1 MHLGQ
6 TFSNLKTKEIK
17 IMDKLKGITMVW
29 LSKTDLSN
37 LNAGEGGGG
46 NVTEL
51 KTYDN
56 GKPYASGQSVRHAL
70 REAIERNN
78 PGVFRCTPESPCGNI
93 KNCWLCD
100 LFGYLNPKLDEGFDR
115 RWSPIKATPALGQ
128 IASDI
133 VTDML
138 IRMSEKPKPK
148 SRRAQVED
156 EQDNSDNEEQ
166 RKRDQRIA
174 YVQMMSNVY
183 RIGLS
188 LDFANIG
195 FAKKAKYDGTG
206 NKAEFKGW
214 EELANISLAE
224 RKKRAVAVLEAI
236 GGIADFAKQARNAA
250 SLSPDIFIASIH
262 SRYSHRTLRSLEC
275 DDDGKVNTDTL
286 EIILEDLK
294 DVEAEVFFGF
304 TPGVVKNDDEL
315 LDTVKKFGLEKTN
328 PIRAL
333 RNLVKT
339 VQDVSQE

>member
-1 MHLGQ
+1 MVTH
-6 TFSNLKTKEIK
+6 I
-17 IMDKLKGITMVW
+17 KGITMVW

-37 LNAGEGGGG
+37 LNAGEGGAG

-56 GKPYASGQSVRHAL
+56 GRKPYASGQSVRHAL

-78 PGVFRCTPESPCGNI
+78 PGVFLCTPESPCGDI
-93 KNCWLCD
+93 ENCWLCD
-100 LFGYLNPKLDEGFDR
+100 LFGFLHPKLDEGFNR
-115 RWSPIKATPALGQ
+115 RWSPIKVTPALGQ
-128 IASDI
+128 ITNDI
-133 VTDML
+133 VTDLL
-138 IRMSEKPKPK
+138 IRMSDKPKPK
-148 SRRAQVED
+148 THRKQTD
-156 EQDNSDNEEQ
+156 NEQESSANEEQ
-166 RKRDQRIA
+166 STRDQRMA
-174 YVQMMSNVY
+174 YVEMMSNVY
-183 RIGLS
+183 RIGFS

-214 EELANISLAE
+214 EELTNISLDE
-224 RKKRAVAVLEAI
+224 RKKRAVAILDAI

-250 SLSPDIFIASIH
+250 SLSPDIFIASVH

-275 DDDGKVNTDTL
+275 DDDGKVNTDSL

-294 DVEAEVFFGF
+294 DVGAELFFGF
-304 TPGVVKNDDEL
+304 TPGVIKNDDEL

-333 RNLVKT
+333 KNLSEV
-339 VQDVSQE
+339 VHNASQE

>member
-1 MHLGQ
+1 MMP
-6 TFSNLKTKEIK
+6 NI
-17 IMDKLKGITMVW
+17 KGITMVW

-51 KTYDN
+51 KTYGD
-56 GKPYASGQSVRHAL
+56 GPKPYASGQSVRHAL

-78 PGVFRCTPESPCGNI
+78 PGVFHCTPESPCGDI
-93 KNCWLCD
+93 ESCWLCD
-100 LFGYLNPKLDEGFDR
+100 LFGFLNPKLDEGFER

-133 VTDML
+133 VTDLL
-138 IRMSEKPKPK
+138 IRMSDKPKPK
-148 SRRAQVED
+148 TRRAQTKED
-156 EQDNSDNEEQ
+156 QESSDNEEK
-166 RKRDQRIA
+166 RKRDQRMA

-214 EELANISLAE
+214 EELTNISLDE
-224 RKKRAVAVLEAI
+224 RKKRAVAVLEAT
-236 GGIADFAKQARNAA
+236 GGITDFAKQARNAA

-262 SRYSHRTLRSLEC
+262 SRYSHRTLRALEC
-275 DDDGKVNTDTL
+275 NDDGKVETETL
-286 EIILEDLK
+286 KVILEDLR
-294 DVEAEVFFGF
+294 DEETTLFFGF
-304 TPGVVKNDDEL
+304 TPNVVENDDEL
-315 LDTVKKFGLEKTN
+315 LATVKEFELEPVN

-333 RNLVKT
+333 KNLAEA
-339 VQDVSQE
+339 VQNTS

>member
-1 MHLGQ
+1 M
-6 TFSNLKTKEIK
+6 NE
-17 IMDKLKGITMVW
+17 LKGITMVW
-29 LSKTDLSN
+29 LSKTDLTN

-78 PGVFRCTPESPCGNI
+78 PGVFRCTPESPCGDI
-93 KNCWLCD
+93 ENCWLCD

-133 VTDML
+133 VTDLL

-148 SRRAQVED
+148 TRRAQTED
-156 EQDNSDNEEQ
+156 EQENSDNGEQ

-183 RIGLS
+183 RVGLS

-214 EELANISLAE
+214 EEIANISPDE

-262 SRYSHRTLRSLEC
+262 SRYSHRTLRALEC
-275 DDDGKVNTDTL
+275 DDNGKVNTDTL
-286 EIILEDLK
+286 KFILK
-294 DVEAEVFFGF
+294 DLQDDGAKLFFGF
-304 TPGVVKNDDEL
+304 TPRVVENDKEL
-315 LDTVKKFGLEKTN
+315 LETVKEFGLEPVN
-328 PIRAL
+328 PIQAL
-333 RNLVKT
+333 RNLV
-339 VQDVSQE
+339 VCLNNNCE